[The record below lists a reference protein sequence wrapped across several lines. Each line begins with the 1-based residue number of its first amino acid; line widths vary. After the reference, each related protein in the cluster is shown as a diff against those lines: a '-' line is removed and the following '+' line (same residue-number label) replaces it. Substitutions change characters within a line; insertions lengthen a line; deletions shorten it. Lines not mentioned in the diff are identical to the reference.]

1 MDLHLVFGGLTAFD
15 FPIVLAIASMCE
27 DIMKPKL

>member
-1 MDLHLVFGGLTAFD
+1 MNLHLFLGGLTAFG

-27 DIMKPKL
+27 DMMKPKL